1 MNCKNGNVNWKTQT
15 GRWSKNTQNKEI
27 VLHKQ
32 RSVSDKLYI
41 LLMSGLTLLQTL
53 TSSAHA
59 ALPYSTVWIPWAPW
73 RLHWHLVIKWSND
86 ILQTRCFA
94 GPPCS
99 CWLTGGPYVI
109 TALRP
114 PHKKKRP
121 KPAHRR
127 LISNVFSSL
136 RPFSPHRSVKPLWHT
151 GLSTHA
157 GAADACT
164 ELLNSL
170 SLALSPPSP
179 LLSSRCFSPS
189 LPPSHLTPYV
199 WWSLSC

>member
-1 MNCKNGNVNWKTQT
+1 MFHWRIDCGCVITSHSCIYKYSYTMNCKNGNVNWKTQT

-114 PHKKKRP
+114 PHKKNGQN
-121 KPAHRR
+121 
-127 LISNVFSSL
+127 L
-136 RPFSPHRSVKPLWHT
+136 HT
-151 GLSTHA
+151 DVLFLTSF
-157 GAADACT
+157 
-164 ELLNSL
+164 
-170 SLALSPPSP
+170 PPCVRFP
-179 LLSSRCFSPS
+179 R
-189 LPPSHLTPYV
+189 TAR
-199 WWSLSC
+199 WSLSDTPASPRMLGPQMRVRNY